1 MELTHLLLVF
11 FSFTELALLGVVGAF
26 FLRLRKSESLV
37 QSLQS
42 RQVELVNKLH
52 VNAQLEQELVQSFR
66 NRQEELSRL
75 DRLLEERTKQLQ
87 ALVRQAEAYTRSPQ
101 FLRQIILTGHGEG
114 KPVQALARAT
124 GLSVDEVE
132 IILSQTGN

>member
-1 MELTHLLLVF
+1 MEPIHLLLVF
-11 FSFTELALLGVVGAF
+11 FSLTELALLGMVGAF
-26 FLRLRKSESLV
+26 FLRLKRSEALV
-37 QSLQS
+37 QSLQA

-66 NRQEELSRL
+66 KRQEELSRL

-87 ALVRQAEAYTRSPQ
+87 ALVRQAENYTRSPQ

-132 IILSQTGN
+132 IIISQAGN